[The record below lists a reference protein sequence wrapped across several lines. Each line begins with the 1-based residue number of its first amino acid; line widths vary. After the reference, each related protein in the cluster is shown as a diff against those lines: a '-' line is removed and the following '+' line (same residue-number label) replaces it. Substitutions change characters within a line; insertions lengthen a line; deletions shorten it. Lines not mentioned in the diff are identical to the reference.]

1 MASSTKEE
9 EQPTGRTV
17 LLKCLLG
24 GISNATAA
32 VTTNPADVLK
42 VRLQMQN
49 AGVTAASSGVQQL
62 GFVQMLQHVWKTEG
76 ISGLMAGWQAS
87 VMREMTYSAIR
98 MGL

>member
-1 MASSTKEE
+1 MTSSTKEE

-49 AGVTAASSGVQQL
+49 AGVTASSGVQQL
-62 GFVQMLQHVWKTEG
+62 GLVQMLQHVWKTEG